1 MFKAKIFTLYPEY
14 FPGPFNIGICK
25 KAFEKKLWDLKL
37 INIRDYA
44 DDKHKTVDDTPYG
57 GGEGMLIGIEPLE
70 KSLHSIESPGHV
82 INLSPQ
88 GTLFNQNKAI
98 ELSSFKNITFICGR
112 YEGIDQRFIDRHVDE
127 ELSIGDYV
135 LSGGEIAASVVIDAI
150 LRNIPGVIGNKDS
163 KGVTGIKI
171 KNIKTNKTSE
181 INIHGLFIAIGHDP
195 ATSLFKGQLDMDKEG
210 YLITKPDSTE
220 TNKPGVFAAG
230 DVKDKVFRQAVTAAG
245 MGCMSALEAENYL
258 TQKKII

>member
-1 MFKAKIFTLYPEY
+1 MNINIISLFPEIIESSLKGLTGKAITKNFAELT
-14 FPGPFNIGICK
+14 
-25 KAFEKKLWDLKL
+25 L
-37 INIRDYA
+37 INLKEFSTNTYGS
-44 DDKHKTVDDTPYG
+44 VDDTPYG

-163 KGVTGIKI
+163 VTK
-171 KNIKTNKTSE
+171 
-181 INIHGLFIAIGHDP
+181 D
-195 ATSLFKGQLDMDKEG
+195 SL
-210 YLITKPDSTE
+210 S
-220 TNKPGVFAAG
+220 
-230 DVKDKVFRQAVTAAG
+230 
-245 MGCMSALEAENYL
+245 S
-258 TQKKII
+258 